1 MIKRFFILL
10 TMLFAMLFGCT
21 QVNDDDHKSSNSNQQ
36 TNENQNQGNQNGEN
50 NSGNQNGNNQ
60 TPEDTPKTP
69 IKITFIGADG
79 EAIEVMEKNSGDKV
93 VLVDNV
99 ANLSHW
105 NTKADGS
112 GLSYKG
118 AVTFTE
124 SVTLYAILLAEN
136 AHTIAYMLNG
146 GVNNPQNSFS
156 FTEEDFIGLKN
167 PTKAG
172 YTFLGWYDN
181 KNFTGK
187 PIKGWAAGDKT
198 ANVTL
203 YAKWEKEPEP
213 AVKVTITFNT
223 NGANV
228 KAPEAITSTSVESVE
243 LPVLTGVNF
252 SHWNTKADGNG
263 LSYNGTAIFTESVT
277 LYAILLA
284 ENAHTITYELNGGV
298 NNPKNKFSFTED
310 EMVALREPTKDGYK
324 FAGWYETAS
333 FSGEAIKVWFEGD
346 KTANVTLYAKWEKDN
361 SNNGDEPVEGGNG
374 VYSYTLD
381 IEDISN
387 AWGGTT
393 VSPSF
398 SVVLLTDEQV
408 EVCKAAQDFK
418 QAPADNPEYQL
429 GVYGNMRIADT
440 SKTGDYAVYGQSP
453 VNDVYHYYN
462 GVAATITD
470 KTFTLTVDMTKIVKT
485 DLKALWALGEE
496 KNLTDEDIVDLTGRK
511 PYVIALDGRYK
522 DDDYSFVEVDSEN
535 YVFTAWSADVM
546 KMEEGA
552 TFPTELIEDAPKI
565 PTLSDMTV
573 VCSNFGN
580 FPITFTDG
588 IATCEIEYSLVNE
601 MWRQD
606 GIEFGICNNESWGE
620 RYTGAEITVL
630 DKAVA
635 LTYNA
640 SNNNKVAGHILTDG
654 NIYVLTIDAKAK
666 TVKVTETGS
675 KVTAISVNSASH
687 KTTYNFAESLD
698 VSGLTIEV
706 TRDDGTTKTVNV
718 TSSMVSGFNPL
729 ELGTQTLTITY
740 GGCTTTFDVEVHEI
754 ETETVEATA
763 SNVYDK
769 ISGLSSGYYLLKV
782 SGEITSSTIA
792 DITSA
797 MDYTSAK
804 IILDLSDTT
813 GLTSIGSSNF
823 WGCRNLI
830 SITLPDGLTSIG
842 SDAFTDCSNL
852 INVVIPESVTEIG
865 HDAFKY
871 CSKLISAEI
880 PEGVTTINEQTF
892 AYCSSLTSV
901 TIPESVTYIDYSA
914 FQQCSSLTTVNY
926 RGTQEQWEQIVIDYD
941 NTYLKNASVN
951 YNYTGSVLGKVTGIT
966 INSTSHKVS
975 YNAGESLDV
984 SGLTIEVTKED
995 ATTKTVKVSSS
1006 MVSGFNSL
1014 ELGTQTLTITY
1025 SRCTTTFDVEVIGTA
1040 YTIAFDANGGSG
1052 TMESLTVI
1060 ENIIYKL
1067 DDEPF
1072 TAPDGYVFNSWNTKA
1087 DGSGKTY
1094 YMNNSYSFSN
1104 DMTLYAVWEKVENN
1118 FDVSLPG
1125 STSFSIYQSTDGDN
1139 VTFSCD
1145 YWRNYDS
1152 YTWYIDGVKQTSTSE
1167 EMTVD
1172 TSAMKAGIYT
1182 VMLKV
1187 KSDGTY
1193 WSETTTLTVNK

>member
-69 IKITFIGADG
+69 ITITFIGADG

-228 KAPEAITSTSVESVE
+228 KAPEAITSTSIESVE

-252 SHWNTKADGNG
+252 SHWNTKADGSG
-263 LSYNGTAIFTESVT
+263 QSYNGTAIFTESVT
-277 LYAILLA
+277 LYAIWLA
-284 ENAHTITYELNGGV
+284 ENAYTITYELNGGV

-310 EMVALREPTKDGYK
+310 EMVALREPTKAGYK

-361 SNNGDEPVEGGNG
+361 SNNGDEPVEGGSG

-387 AWGGTT
+387 AWGGRT
-393 VSPSF
+393 VSPVF

-418 QAPADNPEYQL
+418 VAPADNPEYQL
-429 GVYGNMRIADT
+429 GAYGNMKIADT
-440 SKTGDYAVYGQSP
+440 SKTGDYAVYGHSP

-462 GVAATITD
+462 GVAATITN

-485 DLKALWALGEE
+485 DLKALWEGGEE
-496 KNLTDEDIVDLTGRK
+496 AVMTNDDIVDLTGRK
-511 PYVIALDGRYK
+511 PYVIALG
-522 DDDYSFVEVDSEN
+522 DYLVDEDN
-535 YVFTAWSADVM
+535 YVFSAWSASVM

-552 TFPTELIEDAPKI
+552 TFPTELIEDAPKVLTCYDLNYI
-565 PTLSDMTV
+565 AGYMTNWEHTALENNSFTFTATGEDDFSFTVGSWDFKACGAV
-573 VCSNFGN
+573 VDALDKEIKLPKNADDN
-580 FPITFTDG
+580 ITFANG
-588 IATCEIEYSLVNE
+588 VLSIGLEYIVTLIVK
-601 MWRQD
+601 
-606 GIEFGICNNESWGE
+606 GE
-620 RYTGAEITVL
+620 HEAY
-630 DKAVA
+630 
-635 LTYNA
+635 
-640 SNNNKVAGHILTDG
+640 
-654 NIYVLTIDAKAK
+654 
-666 TVKVTETGS
+666 VKVEETGS
-675 KVTAISVNSASH
+675 KVTAISVNSTSH

-706 TRDDGTTKTVNV
+706 TKEDATTKTVSV

-740 GGCTTTFDVEVHEI
+740 GGCTATFDVEVHEI

-769 ISGLSSGYYLLKV
+769 ISGLSSGYYLLKL
-782 SGEITSSTIA
+782 SGEITSSTIEN
-792 DITSA
+792 IVSA
-797 MDYTSAK
+797 MNYTSAK
-804 IILDLSDTT
+804 IILDLSETT
-813 GLTSIGSSNF
+813 GLTSIRSSNF

-901 TIPESVTYIDYSA
+901 TIPTSVTFIDYDA

-941 NTYLKNASVN
+941 NAYLKNASVN

-1104 DMTLYAVWEKVENN
+1104 DMTLYAIWEKIENN
-1118 FDVSLPG
+1118 FDVNLPG
-1125 STSFSIYQSTDGDN
+1125 STSFSISQSTDGDN
-1139 VTFSCD
+1139 VTFECSN
-1145 YWRNYDS
+1145 WWFDS
-1152 YTWYIDGVKQTSTSE
+1152 YAWYIDGVKQTSASE

-1172 TSAMKAGIYT
+1172 TSAMKVGIYT

-1187 KSDGTY
+1187 KSNGTY

>member
-252 SHWNTKADGNG
+252 SHWNTKADGSG
-263 LSYNGTAIFTESVT
+263 QSYNGTAIFTESVT

-324 FAGWYETAS
+324 FAGWYETSS

-429 GVYGNMRIADT
+429 GVYWNMSIADT
-440 SKTGDYAVYGQSP
+440 SKIGDYAVYGQSP

-485 DLKALWALGEE
+485 DLKALWAPGEE

-552 TFPTELIEDAPKI
+552 TFPTDLQDSI
-565 PTLSDMTV
+565 PTCYDLKYIYGNITEYEHIKLIDNTFKFTYTDMTDYYEEV
-573 VCSNFGN
+573 YFYFSAGTSSNNYGGVTIN
-580 FPITFTDG
+580 SLYTEKSVYANSYGITFADGVLTEGLEYVITLIVKDKHEAYVKVEEVGGKVTG
-588 IATCEIEYSLVNE
+588 IAI
-601 MWRQD
+601 
-606 GIEFGICNNESWGE
+606 
-620 RYTGAEITVL
+620 
-630 DKAVA
+630 
-635 LTYNA
+635 
-640 SNNNKVAGHILTDG
+640 
-654 NIYVLTIDAKAK
+654 
-666 TVKVTETGS
+666 
-675 KVTAISVNSASH
+675 NSTSH
-687 KTTYNFAESLD
+687 KTSYYTDDFLD
-698 VSGLTIEV
+698 VNGLTIEV
-706 TRDDGTTKTVNV
+706 RKEDGSVTTAKV
-718 TSSMVSGFNPL
+718 SSSLVSGFDSSVV
-729 ELGTQTLTITY
+729 GTQTLTITY
-740 GGCTTTFDVEVHEI
+740 GGCTTTFDVEI
-754 ETETVEATA
+754 VE
-763 SNVYDK
+763 
-769 ISGLSSGYYLLKV
+769 
-782 SGEITSSTIA
+782 
-792 DITSA
+792 
-797 MDYTSAK
+797 
-804 IILDLSDTT
+804 
-813 GLTSIGSSNF
+813 
-823 WGCRNLI
+823 R
-830 SITLPDGLTSIG
+830 P
-842 SDAFTDCSNL
+842 
-852 INVVIPESVTEIG
+852 
-865 HDAFKY
+865 
-871 CSKLISAEI
+871 
-880 PEGVTTINEQTF
+880 
-892 AYCSSLTSV
+892 
-901 TIPESVTYIDYSA
+901 TY
-914 FQQCSSLTTVNY
+914 
-926 RGTQEQWEQIVIDYD
+926 
-941 NTYLKNASVN
+941 
-951 YNYTGSVLGKVTGIT
+951 
-966 INSTSHKVS
+966 
-975 YNAGESLDV
+975 
-984 SGLTIEVTKED
+984 
-995 ATTKTVKVSSS
+995 
-1006 MVSGFNSL
+1006 
-1014 ELGTQTLTITY
+1014 TIT
-1025 SRCTTTFDVEVIGTA
+1025 
-1040 YTIAFDANGGSG
+1040 FDANSGSG
-1052 TMESLTVI
+1052 TMKSQTVG
-1060 ENIIYKL
+1060 ENISCRLNYNT
-1067 DDEPF
+1067 F
-1072 TAPDGYVFNSWNTKA
+1072 TAPAGYAFSHWNTKA

-1125 STSFSIYQSTDGDN
+1125 SISFSIYQSTDGDN
-1139 VTFSCD
+1139 VTFRCNS
-1145 YWRNYDS
+1145 WFDS
-1152 YTWYIDGVKQTSTSE
+1152 YAWYIDGVKQTSTSE

-1182 VMLKV
+1182 IMLKV

>member
-228 KAPEAITSTSVESVE
+228 KAPEAITSTSIESVE

-252 SHWNTKADGNG
+252 SHWNTKADGSG
-263 LSYNGTAIFTESVT
+263 QSYNGTAIFAESVT

-429 GVYGNMRIADT
+429 GVYWNMSIADT
-440 SKTGDYAVYGQSP
+440 SKIGDYAVYGQSP

-485 DLKALWALGEE
+485 DLKALWAPGEE

-552 TFPTELIEDAPKI
+552 TFPTDLQDSI
-565 PTLSDMTV
+565 PTCYDLKYIYGNITEYEHIKLIDNTFTFIVTGENEFAFTNGTRDFYAGGALVTALDTEFSLSERS
-573 VCSNFGN
+573 SN
-580 FPITFTDG
+580 ITFANG
-588 IATCEIEYSLVNE
+588 
-601 MWRQD
+601 
-606 GIEFGICNNESWGE
+606 
-620 RYTGAEITVL
+620 
-630 DKAVA
+630 
-635 LTYNA
+635 
-640 SNNNKVAGHILTDG
+640 
-654 NIYVLTIDAKAK
+654 VLTEGLEYVITLIVKDKHEAY
-666 TVKVTETGS
+666 VKVEETGS

-706 TRDDGTTKTVNV
+706 TKEDATTKTVSV

-740 GGCTTTFDVEVHEI
+740 GGCTATFDVEVHEI

-769 ISGLSSGYYLLKV
+769 ISGLSSGYYLLKL
-782 SGEITSSTIA
+782 SGEITSSTIEN
-792 DITSA
+792 IVSA
-797 MDYTSAK
+797 MNYTSAK
-804 IILDLSDTT
+804 IILDLSETT
-813 GLTSIGSSNF
+813 GLTSIRSSNF

-901 TIPESVTYIDYSA
+901 TIPTSVTFIDYDA

-941 NTYLKNASVN
+941 NAYLKNASVN

-1182 VMLKV
+1182 IMLKV
-1187 KSDGTY
+1187 KYNGTY